1 MKEHQSI
8 GICQICSE
16 RKGSVLQGR
25 HCVSDVETSGS
36 CDPLKSWRKC
46 VLLAHTRWRNSV
58 LHRWLMYKAEK
69 AQGGRFVGPLSM
81 KCESRGDAV
90 LAKAASSSSALF
102 KKAAHLLR
110 RLKGAQCGNRL
121 FLPMIHVKESFCSKS
136 SAHFLLYLFEKS
148 NSQL

>member
-1 MKEHQSI
+1 M
-8 GICQICSE
+8 
-16 RKGSVLQGR
+16 
-25 HCVSDVETSGS
+25 
-36 CDPLKSWRKC
+36 
-46 VLLAHTRWRNSV
+46 

-110 RLKGAQCGNRL
+110 PLQGAQCGNRL
-121 FLPMIHVKESFCSKS
+121 FLPVIHAKESFSSKS